1 MTEKLCLRIN
11 MYSIN
16 FAWFYVCVCENW
28 FLFMHC
34 YLFQQWSNEP
44 SIQSIQVSKDDTQKI
59 I

>member
-28 FLFMHC
+28 FLALGRTNLGVFKKWC
-34 YLFQQWSNEP
+34 SEE
-44 SIQSIQVSKDDTQKI
+44 
-59 I
+59 